1 MFINAV
7 GKACPIPVVM
17 AKKELDGGCTDL
29 VVAVDNAIAV
39 QNLTRLASGRGLN
52 VSSEEQDVGFHVH
65 ISGTGAPAAEGTAPP
80 LAACGPQGCGYTV
93 FIGKDHLGEGDQ
105 ELGYNLLRMALF
117 TLSQGDTLP
126 ASVLFM
132 NGGVRLPA
140 GEDAQ
145 ARCDQVAQEIG
156 DRLGALLTSSQGEP
170 LSQQVGRLL
179 LKHGLTVATAESG
192 TAGQLASL
200 IKGGSDK
207 VLLGGMTVPT
217 DSQKVERLGV
227 PEKIAVE
234 DACKIE
240 HVISKESFQAIKN
253 HAGTQ

>member
-52 VSSEEQDVGFHVH
+52 VSSEDQDGGFHVH

-80 LAACGPQGCGYTV
+80 PAACGPQGCGYTV

-145 ARCDQVAQEIG
+145 VLESLQ
-156 DRLGALLTSSQGEP
+156 ALS
-170 LSQQVGRLL
+170 GRGVDILVCGTCL
-179 LKHGLTVATAESG
+179 NYYGLTDQLKIG
-192 TAGQLASL
+192 TVSNMYDILSHMQEAG
-200 IKGGSDK
+200 K
-207 VLLGGMTVPT
+207 VLSL
-217 DSQKVERLGV
+217 
-227 PEKIAVE
+227 
-234 DACKIE
+234 
-240 HVISKESFQAIKN
+240 
-253 HAGTQ
+253 